1 MPPLA
6 ELAKPR
12 CASGET
18 RARLAKRA
26 APPGRSI
33 LRHALSARR
42 TLLRHRNVT
51 RDDALCEQG
60 AVNIRAVWRA
70 GISFLRR
77 QNFQMVHSRRGGC
90 STRYD
95 SVVHLPTHAPALCR
109 VQIHL

>member
-33 LRHALSARR
+33 QRRALSAHR
-42 TLLRHRNVT
+42 TLFRHQTSLEMTPSANK
-51 RDDALCEQG
+51 
-60 AVNIRAVWRA
+60 A
-70 GISFLRR
+70 G
-77 QNFQMVHSRRGGC
+77 
-90 STRYD
+90 
-95 SVVHLPTHAPALCR
+95 
-109 VQIHL
+109 